1 MCTSYFSFVQI
12 NRGVRLNSSNGV
24 QIDTTGME
32 PCILT
37 AVPSDCTNGGATY
50 MFWVKQLDS
59 VKGPILT
66 TMDWGPPREGIRIS
80 AGNDG
85 KLKLAIFREGSTG
98 NRFNCN
104 GPDLNDF
111 VNGWLHIT
119 VVWNTPNPRFDVYYN
134 GIPKTFSQG
143 TQYTNSST
151 TRAATVPLKMF
162 LGRQYVRLNTN
173 NPTKNMILDE
183 LSVYARPIT
192 QGEVQQIIQGYD

>member
-1 MCTSYFSFVQI
+1 M
-12 NRGVRLNSSNGV
+12 RLNSSNGDQV

-85 KLKLAIFREGSTG
+85 KLKLAIFREGSTE
-98 NRFNCN
+98 NRFSCSV
-104 GPDLNDF
+104 PDLSDF
-111 VNGWLHIT
+111 VNDWLHIT
-119 VVWNTPNPRFDVYYN
+119 IVWNTPNPRFDVYYN
-134 GIPKTFSQG
+134 GILKTFSQG
-143 TQYTNSST
+143 TQYTSSST
-151 TRAATVPLKMF
+151 TRAATVPLRMF
-162 LGRQYVRLNTN
+162 LGRQYVKLNTN
-173 NPTKNMILDE
+173 NPAKNMILDE
-183 LSVYARPIT
+183 LVVYDRPFS
-192 QGEVQQIIQGYD
+192 QSEVKQIFQGYD

>member
-12 NRGVRLNSSNGV
+12 NRGVRLNSSNGDQV

-80 AGNDG
+80 VGNDG
-85 KLKLAIFREGSTG
+85 KLKLAIFREGSTE
-98 NRFNCN
+98 NRF
-104 GPDLNDF
+104 
-111 VNGWLHIT
+111 
-119 VVWNTPNPRFDVYYN
+119 
-134 GIPKTFSQG
+134 S
-143 TQYTNSST
+143 
-151 TRAATVPLKMF
+151 
-162 LGRQYVRLNTN
+162 
-173 NPTKNMILDE
+173 
-183 LSVYARPIT
+183 
-192 QGEVQQIIQGYD
+192 